1 MGFLSADIRSKR
13 FLSAADVQAIL
24 AQICCNLN
32 QIIRRKA
39 LESVRLEL
47 RNFLRQNVI
56 EIA

>member
-1 MGFLSADIRSKR
+1 MGFLSAAFAANVFYLPPMCKP
-13 FLSAADVQAIL
+13 FLRKSVEIST
-24 AQICCNLN
+24 

-47 RNFLRQNVI
+47 RNFLRQNVR

>member
-1 MGFLSADIRSKR
+1 LSFGIGSKR